1 MAPTWPFTNDVCC
14 KQLTKTVNGAVI
26 DTKQR
31 LITLEKDVKD
41 LAQDFKTVNKKLDVL
56 NEKLDHI
63 YALLQQMSPK
73 VMHIQF
79 KGEEPDMPGTETDI
93 QTIPATAFETDA
105 AGAPL
110 TLNPA
115 NVTWAIADP
124 TIATLTQNADGS
136 ATFKALKPGDTT
148 VTCTDNLAGITG
160 SDTLT
165 VTTSA
170 ATGLAITFGTAS

>member
-1 MAPTWPFTNDVCC
+1 MAPVWPFVNDACC
-14 KQLTKTVNGAVI
+14 KQLTSIVTSAVV

-31 LITLEKDVKD
+31 LITLEASVDKLD
-41 LAQDFKTVNKKLDVL
+41 KKLNIL
-56 NEKLDHI
+56 HEELDLI
-63 YALLQQMSPK
+63 YQLLQQMSPK

-79 KGEEPDMPGTETDI
+79 KGEQPDMPGTETDI

-105 AGAPL
+105 AGAAL

-136 ATFKALKPGDTT
+136 ATFKALKVGATT

-160 SDTLT
+160 SDSLT

-170 ATGLAITFGTAS
+170 ATGLAIQFGTAA